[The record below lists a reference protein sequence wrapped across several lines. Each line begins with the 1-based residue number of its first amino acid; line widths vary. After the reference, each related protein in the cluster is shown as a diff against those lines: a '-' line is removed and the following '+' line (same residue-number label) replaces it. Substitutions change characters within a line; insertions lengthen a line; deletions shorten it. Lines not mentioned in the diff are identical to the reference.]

1 MMSLGKYTAIILAGG
16 KSSRMGTS
24 KALLPVNGKPII
36 ENIANAL
43 NPYFDEIL
51 ISANQE
57 DIYKYLKRPVIK
69 DEVKDKGPL
78 SGIYSALKESS
89 NEKNFIIACD
99 IPNINIELSKTM
111 LEMSENFDVV
121 IPCNN
126 GKYEPL
132 YAVYSKRI
140 IPVIKRLLD
149 ANSRKIIR
157 LLPLCRTKVISVSM
171 DDWYINLNERYDYE
185 KYIQEVGA

>member
-1 MMSLGKYTAIILAGG
+1 MSLGKYTAIILAGG